1 MKCPECEVDLLMGER
16 QTVPIDYCP
25 KCRGIWLEK
34 GKLDQLMGS
43 SGAGGQQQPSK
54 HSEKYDKRRHDDDDD
69 ERGVGGFIRGIF
81 D

>member
-1 MKCPECEVDLLMGER
+1 MKCPECSVDLLMGER
-16 QTVPIDYCP
+16 LTVQIDYCP

-34 GKLDQLMGS
+34 GKLDQLLGS
-43 SGAGGQQQPSK
+43 SQGCNVNNQN
-54 HSEKYDKRRHDDDDD
+54 KYDRKNDRRRDDDDD